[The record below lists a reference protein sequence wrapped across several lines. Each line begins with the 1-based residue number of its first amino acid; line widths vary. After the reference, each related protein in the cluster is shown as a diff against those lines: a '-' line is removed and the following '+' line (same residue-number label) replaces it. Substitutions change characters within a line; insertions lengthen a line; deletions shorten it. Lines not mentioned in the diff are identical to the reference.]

1 MPLTDIALGMIFITT
16 QIESNR
22 KFMQQN
28 LHLSYPNAID
38 KPNIS
43 LQKFVLP
50 KFAVFTFD
58 TKNISVQCAT
68 RRKVHNSKKL
78 S

>member
-1 MPLTDIALGMIFITT
+1 MIVTNIALGIFSTT

-43 LQKFVLP
+43 LQKFASP
-50 KFAVFTFD
+50 KFAVFY
-58 TKNISVQCAT
+58 V
-68 RRKVHNSKKL
+68 
-78 S
+78 